1 MNILL
6 GVYQMWL
13 VIGSLDLTSFPAS
26 VKPHNRATDNHEKL
40 QGQRK
45 QNSQVLVVYI
55 HYSLAAISWKLYPE
69 IKST

>member
-26 VKPHNRATDNHEKL
+26 VKPHNRATDNYEKL
-40 QGQRK
+40 Q
-45 QNSQVLVVYI
+45 SQG
-55 HYSLAAISWKLYPE
+55 K
-69 IKST
+69 